1 MLVTM
6 DISREQMRESLAG
19 LYRKLA
25 KQGLEALLEKMDIS
39 QMVADK
45 INDMDVLEL
54 EKLVLTVMKKELD
67 TIVNLGAVIGFLLG
81 ILNIFF

>member
-1 MLVTM
+1 
-6 DISREQMRESLAG
+6 
-19 LYRKLA
+19 
-25 KQGLEALLEKMDIS
+25 
-39 QMVADK
+39 MVADK